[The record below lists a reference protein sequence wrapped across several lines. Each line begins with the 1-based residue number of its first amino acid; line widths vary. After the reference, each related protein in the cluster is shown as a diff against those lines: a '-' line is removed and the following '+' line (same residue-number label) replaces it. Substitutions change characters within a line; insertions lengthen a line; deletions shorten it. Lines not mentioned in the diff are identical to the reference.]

1 MLNCCLC
8 WGLYKSVVTCV
19 LLTSSGIYANY
30 KSCSIWVLIY
40 VAPCVVK
47 NIFHSSCLVIAQL
60 LEPPACT
67 HTREQMEQLEVY
79 LMNPKVTSTLHLRSD
94 IHKKMYWSTVLR
106 CFKMT
111 LQVYER
117 DFTASLFQIKH
128 LLQFGL
134 VSVFL
139 ISLISR
145 SCRHTPHIE
154 TQAFHS
160 CQSFEDSRTPEIRS
174 KILTHS
180 LLTKQKIQNCI
191 TWCLQATYI
200 TSWQCSVYSIV
211 SDCKMPWSRFWN
223 WLNLSDIVS
232 KAVHSNR
239 NQEQVR
245 RVSAS
250 NELKLVCCKS
260 NAAKFHFFGF
270 GSDKSKGI
278 KLRHFQKTQNA
289 ETKLYKIKQQVGVWL
304 IKRTAMTGKTGR

>member
-79 LMNPKVTSTLHLRSD
+79 LMNPKVTSTLHLRSG
-94 IHKKMYWSTVLR
+94 IHKKMYWSIRTVLR

-117 DFTASLFQIKH
+117 DFTAPLFQIKH
-128 LLQFGL
+128 L
-134 VSVFL
+134 
-139 ISLISR
+139 
-145 SCRHTPHIE
+145 
-154 TQAFHS
+154 
-160 CQSFEDSRTPEIRS
+160 QSFEDSLTPEIRS

-239 NQEQVR
+239 HQEQVR

-260 NAAKFHFFGF
+260 NAAKFLFFSF

-304 IKRTAMTGKTGR
+304 IRTAMTGKTGR